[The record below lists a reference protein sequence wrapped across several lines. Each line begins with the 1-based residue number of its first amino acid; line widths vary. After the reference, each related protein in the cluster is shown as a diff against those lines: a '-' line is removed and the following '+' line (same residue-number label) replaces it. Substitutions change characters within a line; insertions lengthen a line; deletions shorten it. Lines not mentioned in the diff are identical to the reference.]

1 MKPFLFG
8 QSNLLAPERVLI
20 RSHVSQGPFESVCSR
35 MGNGT
40 NSVAQ
45 SSLDRQRSSI
55 SQIATAD
62 SPPRVIAIRRICN
75 AVRQCSVSRL
85 RWALSS
91 SVVINDAQCPFPM
104 RETVTH
110 RRTQPDGK
118 RDIY

>member
-1 MKPFLFG
+1 MI
-8 QSNLLAPERVLI
+8 A
-20 RSHVSQGPFESVCSR
+20 
-35 MGNGT
+35 NGT
-40 NSVAQ
+40 NSVTQ
-45 SSLDRQRSSI
+45 SRLNRQRSSI

-62 SPPRVIAIRRICN
+62 SPPRVIAIRRICK

-104 RETVTH
+104 RETVSH
-110 RRTQPDGK
+110 RQTQQDGK